1 MRRIILIVSSLLL
14 CVGALRGQDR
24 ASQAV
29 RDMVAAIEAMGRYE
43 VDFLIRADAQELPGK
58 IAVEGEA
65 YAIRM
70 GDAEV
75 FGDASIR
82 YEINHARRE
91 VTLMPTETESDNLLS
106 NPAHAFAR
114 LTQSAARLEREQ
126 EGELVIALTNPDE
139 PLTTIFLTL
148 QATTNLPRKI
158 RYEMDGAGID
168 VVVRQLVR
176 IEETLPRYEA
186 TQYAGYEVIDFR

>member
-1 MRRIILIVSSLLL
+1 MKRIMLIISSLLL
-14 CVGALRGQDR
+14 CAGALQGQDR
-24 ASQAV
+24 ASQAL

-114 LTQSAARLEREQ
+114 LTQSTARLEREQ
-126 EGELVIALTNPDE
+126 EGELVIALTNPDD

-176 IEETLPRYEA
+176 IEETLPRYDA

>member
-14 CVGALRGQDR
+14 CAGALRGQDR
-24 ASQAV
+24 ASQAL

-114 LTQSAARLEREQ
+114 LTQSTARLEREQ
-126 EGELVIALTNPDE
+126 EGELVIALTNPDD

-148 QATTNLPRKI
+148 QATTNLPCKI

-176 IEETLPRYEA
+176 IEETLPRYDA

>member
-1 MRRIILIVSSLLL
+1 MKQIILIVSSLLL
-14 CVGALRGQDR
+14 CTGVLRGQDR
-24 ASQAV
+24 ASQAL

-114 LTQSAARLEREQ
+114 LTQSTARLEREQ
-126 EGELVIALTNPDE
+126 EGELVIALTNPDD

-176 IEETLPRYEA
+176 IEETLPRYDA

>member
-1 MRRIILIVSSLLL
+1 MKRIVLIVSSLLL
-14 CVGALRGQDR
+14 FVGALQGQDR
-24 ASQAV
+24 ASQAL

-70 GDAEV
+70 DDAEV

-114 LTQSAARLEREQ
+114 LTQSTARLEREQ
-126 EGELVIALTNPDE
+126 EGKLVIALTNPDE

-148 QATTNLPRKI
+148 QAATKLPRKI

-168 VVVRQLVR
+168 VVVRKVVR
-176 IEETLPRYEA
+176 LEEALPRYEA
-186 TQYAGYEVIDFR
+186 KQYAGYEVIDFR

>member
-1 MRRIILIVSSLLL
+1 MKQIILIVSSLLL
-14 CVGALRGQDR
+14 CAGALRGQDR

-114 LTQSAARLEREQ
+114 LTQSTARLEREQ
-126 EGELVIALTNPDE
+126 EGELVIALTNPDD

-176 IEETLPRYEA
+176 IEETLPRYDA

>member
-1 MRRIILIVSSLLL
+1 MRRIILIISSLLL
-14 CVGALRGQDR
+14 CAGVLRGQDR
-24 ASQAV
+24 ASQAL

-106 NPAHAFAR
+106 NPAHAFAQ
-114 LTQSAARLEREQ
+114 LTQSTARLEREQ
-126 EGELVIALTNPDE
+126 EGELVIALTNPDD

-148 QATTNLPRKI
+148 QAATSLPRKI

-168 VVVRQLVR
+168 VVVQKLVR
-176 IEETLPRYEA
+176 IEETLPRYDA
-186 TQYAGYEVIDFR
+186 TQYVGYEVIDFR

>member
-1 MRRIILIVSSLLL
+1 
-14 CVGALRGQDR
+14 
-24 ASQAV
+24 
-29 RDMVAAIEAMGRYE
+29 MVAAIEAMGRYE

>member
-1 MRRIILIVSSLLL
+1 MRRIVLIVSSLLL
-14 CVGALRGQDR
+14 FAGALRGQDR
-24 ASQAV
+24 ASQAI

-114 LTQSAARLEREQ
+114 LTQSTARLEREQ
-126 EGELVIALTNPDE
+126 EGELVIALTNPDD

-176 IEETLPRYEA
+176 MEGTLPRYDA

>member
-1 MRRIILIVSSLLL
+1 MKRIVLIISSLLL
-14 CVGALRGQDR
+14 FAGALQGQDR
-24 ASQAV
+24 ASQAL
-29 RDMVAAIEAMGRYE
+29 RDMVAVIEAMGRYE

-91 VTLMPTETESDNLLS
+91 VTLMPTEIESDNLLS
-106 NPAHAFAR
+106 NPARAFAR

-126 EGELVIALTNPDE
+126 EGELVIALTNPDD

-176 IEETLPRYEA
+176 IEETLPRYDA

>member
-14 CVGALRGQDR
+14 CVGALWGQDR
-24 ASQAV
+24 ASQAL

-65 YAIRM
+65 YVIRM

-114 LTQSAARLEREQ
+114 LTQSTARLEREQ
-126 EGELVIALTNPDE
+126 EGELVIALTNPDD

-148 QATTNLPRKI
+148 QATTNLPCKI

-176 IEETLPRYEA
+176 IEETLPRYDA

>member
-14 CVGALRGQDR
+14 CAGVLRGQDR

-43 VDFLIRADAQELPGK
+43 VDFLIRTDAQELPGK

-106 NPAHAFAR
+106 NPAHAFAQ
-114 LTQSAARLEREQ
+114 LTQSTARLEREQ
-126 EGELVIALTNPDE
+126 EGELVIALTNPDD

-176 IEETLPRYEA
+176 IEETLPRYDA

>member
-14 CVGALRGQDR
+14 CAGVLRGQDR
-24 ASQAV
+24 ASQAL
-29 RDMVAAIEAMGRYE
+29 RDMVAAIESMGRYE

-126 EGELVIALTNPDE
+126 EGELVIALTNPDD

-176 IEETLPRYEA
+176 IEETLPRYDA

>member
-1 MRRIILIVSSLLL
+1 MKRIVLIVSSLLL
-14 CVGALRGQDR
+14 CVGVLRGQDR

-70 GDAEV
+70 GDVEV

-148 QATTNLPRKI
+148 QAATNLPRKI
-158 RYEMDGAGID
+158 RYEMDGAGVD
-168 VVVRQLVR
+168 VVVRKLVR
-176 IEETLPRYEA
+176 LEEALPRYDA

>member
-1 MRRIILIVSSLLL
+1 MKQIILIISSLLL

-24 ASQAV
+24 ASQAL

-43 VDFLIRADAQELPGK
+43 VDFLIRTDAQELPGK

-114 LTQSAARLEREQ
+114 LTQSTARLEREQ
-126 EGELVIALTNPDE
+126 EGELVIALTNPDD

-176 IEETLPRYEA
+176 IEETLPRYDA